1 MRYVHKQCAHI
12 ILNIYAA
19 VRGGLENKM
28 KLKKGFV
35 LRELAGEC
43 VVVSTNSEL
52 NLNGIITL
60 NSTAKTIWLALE
72 SGVEDTAGLVSAL
85 VAEYDVTE
93 ELATTATEN
102 FLAKLKEL
110 NFLD

>member
-1 MRYVHKQCAHI
+1 MMCAPCIKHCTHF

-19 VRGGLENKM
+19 ARGGLENKM

-60 NSTAKTIWLALE
+60 NSTAKTIWLAP
-72 SGVEDTAGLVSAL
+72 TALRSSWLPASCR
-85 VAEYDVTE
+85 
-93 ELATTATEN
+93 
-102 FLAKLKEL
+102 KLL
-110 NFLD
+110 